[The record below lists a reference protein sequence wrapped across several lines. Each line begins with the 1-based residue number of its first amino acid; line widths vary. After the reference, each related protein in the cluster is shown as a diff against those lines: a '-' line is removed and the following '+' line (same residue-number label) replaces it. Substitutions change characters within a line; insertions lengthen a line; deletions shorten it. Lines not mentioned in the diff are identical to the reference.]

1 MNQYNKF
8 ISIMSI
14 FMDHQ
19 SKSKSKSKEKLGETS
34 RNNCP
39 SLWIIKYLKNIQKLN
54 FRRYGLILLLPTGL
68 IITDIY

>member
-19 SKSKSKSKEKLGETS
+19 SKSKEKLGETS